1 MRQQNA
7 AYYDEKLKDI
17 DVRTP
22 FVAYQRNCH
31 IYNQYVISVPE
42 NRDGLRQ
49 FLADNDVN
57 TEIYYPVS
65 FHMQACFKDLGYR
78 EGLRQQNKP

>member
-17 DVRTP
+17 
-22 FVAYQRNCH
+22 
-31 IYNQYVISVPE
+31 
-42 NRDGLRQ
+42 
-49 FLADNDVN
+49 DVN